1 MGADRLGDGGIGA
14 ACFVLVA
21 RRELM
26 LAEAARRMHHDAM
39 PPDPSGYEER
49 YRLTRHDVAPPIV
62 YVVLSVVSVIWFH
75 TLIII
80 VVGGAAMLPYII
92 LIAGRR
98 VAFRADYTGITL
110 GVNPTGRKF
119 YATRIPWADVEMIV
133 LYTLRWHSRGEVA
146 GSAGTRGYIGI
157 QRREGAPSL
166 PHGNQPALNRP
177 GPRVAAG
184 ATRDITTWR
193 LDRNRLAAVIAVVA
207 PAVRIFDYGTIDV
220 WPGGAQDLPDLESL
234 EGLDRGRACLLI
246 RESGRARCVP
256 DRRSA
261 RG

>member
-1 MGADRLGDGGIGA
+1 MGAARLGDGGIGA

-146 GSAGTRGYIGI
+146 GSAGR
-157 QRREGAPSL
+157 
-166 PHGNQPALNRP
+166 
-177 GPRVAAG
+177 
-184 ATRDITTWR
+184 
-193 LDRNRLAAVIAVVA
+193 AVISGSNAAREPRPCPTATSRPSTA
-207 PAVRIFDYGTIDV
+207 PDHG
-220 WPGGAQDLPDLESL
+220 
-234 EGLDRGRACLLI
+234 
-246 RESGRARCVP
+246 
-256 DRRSA
+256 
-261 RG
+261 